1 MKILWFTNT
10 PCSAVEKL
18 GLNINAGGWLRSLED
33 EIKKNPNI
41 ELGICFYSYNKI
53 EPFVHNGTRFY
64 PVYRKSKNSKLKRA
78 YKRLVPDNNDVHEV
92 SSLLQVIADF
102 KPDVIHVHG
111 TEDNFGL
118 VQMQSDI
125 PVVISMQGILSP
137 CAAKYYSGIP
147 ENIARRHEGL
157 LTKWIGSGTTR
168 SYTLFQKDAERE
180 RRILNS
186 AKFIIGRTEWDKRV
200 TGVLA
205 PKAQYFI
212 GNEILRK
219 PFYENRWAKTAF
231 SKPLQIVTT
240 TGGAIYKGFE
250 TIVSAAEIL
259 SETDLIFS
267 WKVIGL
273 NEDSNTVNIV
283 KKWKKIQ
290 LRNLKI
296 KLLGTLDEKAMVDT
310 LLQSDIYCH
319 TSHIENSPNSLCEA
333 MILGMP
339 CIATY
344 AGGTCSLL
352 QDDEEG
358 MLVQNG
364 DPWAIAGA
372 LIEFK
377 KDPDKAFLYGNNAR
391 KRALDRHNKDKIVN
405 NTLEIYRNIL
415 SFKSK

>member
-1 MKILWFTNT
+1 M
-10 PCSAVEKL
+10 
-18 GLNINAGGWLRSLED
+18 
-33 EIKKNPNI
+33 
-41 ELGICFYSYNKI
+41 
-53 EPFVHNGTRFY
+53 
-64 PVYRKSKNSKLKRA
+64 
-78 YKRLVPDNNDVHEV
+78 YKRFVPGNNDEQEIRK
-92 SSLLQVIADF
+92 LLKVIDNF

-147 ENIARRHEGL
+147 KNIARRHEGL

-219 PFYENRWAKTAF
+219 SFYENRWAKTAF

-250 TIVSAAEIL
+250 TVVNTAQIL
-259 SETDLIFS
+259 CKNSNVKFS

-273 NEDSNTVNIV
+273 SKNSNTVKIV
-283 KKWKKIQ
+283 QKWKDADLQKLNIE
-290 LRNLKI
+290 
-296 KLLGTLDEKAMVDT
+296 LLGSKNAQDVVGI
-310 LLQSDIYCH
+310 LLSSDIYCQ

-333 MILGMP
+333 MIVGMP
-339 CIATY
+339 IVATY
-344 AGGTCSLL
+344 AGGSSSLM
-352 QDDEEG
+352 QDKKEG
-358 MLVQNG
+358 FLVQDG
-364 DPWAIAGA
+364 DPYAIAGA
-372 LIEFK
+372 LVEYI
-377 KDPDKAFLYGNNAR
+377 KDFGQAADCGCRAYAR
-391 KRALDRHNKDKIVN
+391 AEKRHNRKDIAMDVYAIYKTMIG
-405 NTLEIYRNIL
+405 LYRN
-415 SFKSK
+415 K

>member
-1 MKILWFTNT
+1 MKVLWFTNT

-18 GLNINAGGWLRSLED
+18 GMKNNYGGWLRSLEEELNKKP
-33 EIKKNPNI
+33 EID
-41 ELGICFYSYNKI
+41 LAICFYSYKNI
-53 EPFVHNGTRFY
+53 DAFQYNGTSFY
-64 PVYRKSKNSKLKRA
+64 PVHRKGKKSKLKRM
-78 YKRLVPDNNDVHEV
+78 YKRFVPGNNDEQEIRK
-92 SSLLQVIADF
+92 LLKVIDNF

-219 PFYENRWAKTAF
+219 PFYENKWAKTAF

-364 DPWAIAGA
+364 DQWAIAGA

-377 KDPDKAFLYGNNAR
+377 KDTDKAFLYGNNAR
-391 KRALDRHNKDKIVN
+391 KRALDRHNKVIIVN
-405 NTLEIYRNIL
+405 NLLETYQNIL
-415 SFKSK
+415 SCKSK